1 MAIGC
6 TINEKQF
13 LYAYDMINAA
23 IKAKLDVGNT
33 FDVSEFMRY
42 FYNAVKD
49 SQLAGGLTNQA
60 ASERAAE
67 WLAETPS
74 IIDQVISRNYIN
86 NISQLKNIAEL
97 HQRRYEFNKED
108 ISLAD
113 IAKYFE
119 KANRDAQI
127 AAQNRKNTDG
137 GTRLSPKTDYKG
149 KTRLSS
155 RTILSTTLPIF
166 KAKKKDELVA
176 PIDQERALINKTL
189 GKIIGIAS
197 GISATKVFKYQGN
210 ELMLMAVN
218 AAEFTNPTTEEGLR
232 NSGKLDSTTQE
243 EFARSRE
250 MISKVRLKK
259 MLLRLLKEF
268 Y

>member
-23 IKAKLDVGNT
+23 IKAKLDAGNT

-42 FYNAVKD
+42 FYNTVKD
-49 SQLAGGLTNQA
+49 SQLAGGLTSQA

-86 NISQLKNIAEL
+86 NLSQLKNIAEL

-127 AAQNRKNTDG
+127 AA
-137 GTRLSPKTDYKG
+137 
-149 KTRLSS
+149 
-155 RTILSTTLPIF
+155 
-166 KAKKKDELVA
+166 
-176 PIDQERALINKTL
+176 
-189 GKIIGIAS
+189 
-197 GISATKVFKYQGN
+197 
-210 ELMLMAVN
+210 
-218 AAEFTNPTTEEGLR
+218 
-232 NSGKLDSTTQE
+232 
-243 EFARSRE
+243 
-250 MISKVRLKK
+250 
-259 MLLRLLKEF
+259 
-268 Y
+268 